1 LDVAWRIAASLAAA
15 FVAGS
20 VPFAVIISR
29 AFYHS
34 DIRDHGSGNPGAT
47 NVMRTFGPVAG
58 FAVFA
63 LDGLKGAAGVYVARS
78 LAPAAWAVDGR
89 DWLLIAAAMAA
100 IAGHS
105 FSPFIGFKG
114 GKGVATAAGAISVII
129 PGALVVM
136 FVTFVV
142 IIAITR
148 MVSLGSIVL
157 AIAFPILTIILY
169 GDRTP
174 VILFGFTAGTLV
186 LWRHHANLR
195 RIFRGEE
202 HKMGTITGSQEGSEA

>member
-1 LDVAWRIAASLAAA
+1 LDAAWRIAASLAAA

-20 VPFAVIISR
+20 IPFAVIISR
-29 AFYHS
+29 VFFHS
-34 DIRDHGSGNPGAT
+34 DIRDYGSGNPGAT
-47 NVMRTFGPVAG
+47 NVLRTFGPAAG

-63 LDGLKGAAGVYVARS
+63 LDGLKGAAGVYVARI
-78 LAPAAWAVDGR
+78 LAPALWTADGR
-89 DWLLIAAAMAA
+89 DWLMIAAAMAA

-105 FSPFIGFKG
+105 FSPFSGFKG
-114 GKGVATAAGAISVII
+114 GKGVATAAGAIAVLI
-129 PGALVVM
+129 PGGFLVM
-136 FVTFVV
+136 FIMFAIVL
-142 IIAITR
+142 AITR

-157 AIAFPILTIILY
+157 AFEFPILAIILY

-174 VILFGFTAGTLV
+174 IVLFGFTAGALV

-202 HKMGTITGSQEGSEA
+202 HKMGTISESREGSEA

>member
-1 LDVAWRIAASLAAA
+1 MDAAWRIAATLAAA

-20 VPFAVIISR
+20 IPFAVIVSR
-29 AFYHS
+29 VFFHS

-47 NVMRTFGPVAG
+47 NVLRTFGPAAG
-58 FAVFA
+58 FAVFM
-63 LDGLKGAAGVYVARS
+63 LDGLKGAAGVYIARM
-78 LAPAAWAVDGR
+78 LAPAVWSADGR

-105 FSPFIGFKG
+105 FSPFIGFRG
-114 GKGVATAAGAISVII
+114 GKGVATAAGAVGIMI
-129 PGALVVM
+129 PGAFLVL

-142 IIAITR
+142 VLVITR

-157 AIAFPILTIILY
+157 AIEFPLLAIILY

-174 VILFGFTAGTLV
+174 IILFGFTAGALI

-195 RIFRGEE
+195 RVFRGEE
-202 HKMGTITGSQEGSEA
+202 HKIGSITDPVEGSEA

>member
-1 LDVAWRIAASLAAA
+1 MDAAWRIAATLAAA

-20 VPFAVIISR
+20 IPFAVIVSR
-29 AFYHS
+29 AFFHA
-34 DIRDHGSGNPGAT
+34 DIRNHGSGNPGAT
-47 NVMRTFGPVAG
+47 NVLRTFGLPAG

-63 LDGLKGAAGVYVARS
+63 LDGLKGAAGVYVARL
-78 LAPAAWAVDGR
+78 LAPAMWSADGH
-89 DWLLIAAAMAA
+89 DWLMIAAAIAA

-129 PGALVVM
+129 PGAVIVM
-136 FVTFVV
+136 FVPFVV
-142 IIAITR
+142 VLAITR

-157 AIAFPILTIILY
+157 ALEFPVLAIILY

-174 VILFGFTAGTLV
+174 VVLFGFTAGALV

-195 RIFRGEE
+195 RVFRGEE
-202 HKMGTITGSQEGSEA
+202 HKIGSITESQEGSEA

>member
-1 LDVAWRIAASLAAA
+1 MDAAWRIAASLAAA

-20 VPFAVIISR
+20 IPFAVIISR
-29 AFYHS
+29 LFFHQ

-47 NVMRTFGPVAG
+47 NVLRTFGPAAG

-63 LDGLKGAAGVYVARS
+63 LDILKGAVGVYVAR
-78 LAPAAWAVDGR
+78 LLVPVAWTADGR
-89 DWLLIAAAMAA
+89 DWLMIAAAMAA

-114 GKGVATAAGAISVII
+114 GKGVATAAGAISIII
-129 PGALVVM
+129 PGAFLVM
-136 FVTFVV
+136 FITFAIVL
-142 IIAITR
+142 AITR

-157 AIAFPILTIILY
+157 AFEFPILAIILY

-174 VILFGFTAGTLV
+174 IVLFGFAAGALV
-186 LWRHHANLR
+186 LWRHHANLK
-195 RIFRGEE
+195 RIFLGEE
-202 HKMGTITGSQEGSEA
+202 HRMGSITESREGSEA